1 LLVIC
6 LQQAAVVE
14 EEQELD
20 VLRTNLING
29 VEAMMGEVDAAAAAA

>member
-1 LLVIC
+1 

-20 VLRTNLING
+20 VLRTDLING
-29 VEAMMGEVDAAAAAA
+29 VEVTMGEVDAAAA